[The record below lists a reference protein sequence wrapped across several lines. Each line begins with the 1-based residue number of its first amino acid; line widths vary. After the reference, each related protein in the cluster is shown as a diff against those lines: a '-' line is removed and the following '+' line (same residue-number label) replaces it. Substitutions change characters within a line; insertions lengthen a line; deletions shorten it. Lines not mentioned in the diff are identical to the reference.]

1 MVNPAE
7 KRAMTPATSRRNEKM
22 LQDNVFYWTIDLIN
36 ASAHVVEIGKNV
48 MLDGG
53 DPLESR
59 NNNEMGHTTAWT
71 S

>member
-1 MVNPAE
+1 
-7 KRAMTPATSRRNEKM
+7 
-22 LQDNVFYWTIDLIN
+22 LIN